1 MLISRRRSGGATRR
15 LSNAAPGVASI
26 FWPPPRLSLR
36 FGARALAVA
45 GLLTAFGAPL
55 GAQDASADCQGL
67 LKRFHRLLDLYN
79 EEGAKAIANGEEPA
93 KALEAA
99 RAQALKGE
107 AKATIPL
114 VGVTL
119 LIYGRRDMFPV
130 VIIRQV
136 CNLAARNALPL
147 HVVSCAYFNALNPIG
162 DKEEKRQAVE
172 AEIARFDKARKA
184 PAPGAFAPP
193 DEIAGHLDALKACLP
208 KT

>member
-1 MLISRRRSGGATRR
+1 MISSPLLRS
-15 LSNAAPGVASI
+15 
-26 FWPPPRLSLR
+26 SLR
-36 FGARALAVA
+36 SSARVLAAA
-45 GLLTAFGAPL
+45 GLLVALAAPL
-55 GAQDASADCQGL
+55 GAQDAPSECQGL

-93 KALEAA
+93 AALEAA
-99 RAQALKGE
+99 RARALKGDV
-107 AKATIPL
+107 KATIPL

-162 DKEEKRQAVE
+162 DKDEKRQAVE

-184 PAPGAFAPP
+184 PAPGVFAPP
-193 DEIAGHLDALKACLP
+193 DEIAGHLDALKVCLP
-208 KT
+208 RT

>member
-1 MLISRRRSGGATRR
+1 M
-15 LSNAAPGVASI
+15 I
-26 FWPPPRLSLR
+26 FSPPPRSSLR
-36 FGARALAVA
+36 FGARALAVTV
-45 GLLTAFGAPL
+45 LLAALVAPL

-93 KALEAA
+93 AALESA
-99 RAQALKGE
+99 RARALKGE

-162 DKEEKRQAVE
+162 DKDEKRQAVE

>member
-1 MLISRRRSGGATRR
+1 MLRSG
-15 LSNAAPGVASI
+15 V
-26 FWPPPRLSLR
+26 
-36 FGARALAVA
+36 RALAVT
-45 GLLTAFGAPL
+45 GLLAVLVAPL
-55 GAQDASADCQGL
+55 GAEDAAPDCQGL

-93 KALEAA
+93 RALEAA
-99 RAQALKGE
+99 RERALKGE
-107 AKATIPL
+107 ARATIPL

-119 LIYGRRDMFPV
+119 LIHGRRDMFPV

-162 DKEEKRQAVE
+162 DRDEKRQAVE

-184 PAPGAFAPP
+184 MAPGALAPS